1 MTIDIPQ
8 DYDVVIVGAGL
19 IGLTLAC
26 GLINQGLRLAIIDK
40 DGRSKAPAVRLD
52 SVPGY
57 ELGGRVSAITQG
69 SQKILESYQVWQR
82 LAKTTFSPFE
92 CMEVWEEGS
101 ASRLRFDAAETGQPC
116 LGTILYNQALQ
127 TALLAQAKTA
137 RELDWFFPESLS
149 AMQNEQSPILL
160 SLASGQSITAQLLVG
175 ADGAQSCVRQLAGIS
190 YSERDYQQE
199 ALVATV
205 RTVLAHD
212 QTARQVFLPTGPLAF
227 LPLADSYLSSIVWST
242 TPEEAKRLKALSEID
257 FNAELAHAFEQR
269 LGAVEWSSARLSFA
283 LKTQHC
289 EQYIKPGIALMGDAA
304 HTIHPLAGQG
314 ANLGIADAS
323 CLASIIL
330 AAHQKQRALGALH
343 TLRRYERERRFYH
356 RVMGAGIDLIKQTF
370 AAKNSF
376 LVSTRHV
383 GLSFVEKTPWLK
395 NYFMRFAMGIPSAET
410 AKLML

>member
-1 MTIDIPQ
+1 MGKQ
-8 DYDVVIVGAGL
+8 ADYDIVIVGSGL

-40 DGRSKAPAVRLD
+40 GSRSKTPAVQLD
-52 SVPGY
+52 SIPGC

-69 SQKILESYQVWQR
+69 SQQILENYQVWQR
-82 LAKTTFSPFE
+82 LARTTLSPFE

-101 ASRLRFDAAETGQPC
+101 ASQLVFDAAETGQPC

-127 TALLAQAKTA
+127 TALLAQAQTA
-137 RELDWFFPESLS
+137 SEVDWFFSESLS
-149 AMQNEQSPILL
+149 AMQNEQTPILL
-160 SLASGQSITAQLLVG
+160 SLASGQSITTQLVVG

-190 YSERDYQQE
+190 HSEHDYQQE

-205 RTVLAHD
+205 RTALAHEK
-212 QTARQVFLPTGPLAF
+212 TARQIFLPTGPLAF
-227 LPLADSYLSSIVWST
+227 LPLVDCNLSSIVWST

-257 FNAELAHAFEQR
+257 FNSALAHAFEQR
-269 LGAVEWSSARLSFA
+269 LGAVAWSSARLSFA
-283 LKTQHC
+283 LKTQHG
-289 EQYIKPGIALMGDAA
+289 EQYIKPGIALIGDAA

-314 ANLGIADAS
+314 ANLGIADAN

-370 AAKNSF
+370 AAKSSF
-376 LVSTRHV
+376 LVNTRQV
-383 GLSFVEKTPWLK
+383 GLSFIEKTPRLK

-410 AKLML
+410 TKLML